1 MSFRAPDG
9 GDPIRLSQ
17 QAMKPALPRRF
28 YKDVTVQAEEDG
40 SFSVRLDGRQ
50 ARTSGKRLLTL
61 PTQEL
66 ADAVA
71 AEWRAQVDEINP
83 ANMPLTRMAFA
94 AHDAVAP
101 DPEPVLAEIT
111 RYAETD
117 LLCYR
122 ATEPESLALRQTQAW
137 DPLLAWMDERH
148 GARFMLA
155 EGVMHVAQ
163 PPATLAAAGA
173 AARAAMDPFAIAG
186 LHVMTSL
193 AGSLVIA
200 LAVRDGRLGVEEAW
214 AAAHVDEDHQIA
226 RWGEDAEAKARR
238 SRRFADFAA
247 AAQACKSSLSA

>member
-1 MSFRAPDG
+1 
-9 GDPIRLSQ
+9 
-17 QAMKPALPRRF
+17 MKPALPRRF
-28 YKDVTVQAEEDG
+28 YRDVTVHAEDDG
-40 SFSVRLDGRQ
+40 SFSVRLDGRL
-50 ARTSGKRLLTL
+50 ARTSAKRLLTL
-61 PTQEL
+61 PTREL
-66 ADAVA
+66 AEAVA
-71 AEWRAQVDEINP
+71 DEWRAQVELINP

-101 DPEPVLAEIT
+101 DPEPALAEII
-111 RYAETD
+111 RYAGTD

-137 DPLLAWMDERH
+137 DPLLAWMDERY

-163 PPATLAAAGA
+163 PPETLAAAGV
-173 AARAAMDPFAIAG
+173 AARASTGPFSIAG
-186 LHVMTSL
+186 LHVMTAL

-200 LAVRDGRLGVEEAW
+200 LAVRDGRLGVAEAW

-238 SRRFADFAA
+238 DRRFADFAA
-247 AAQACKSSLSA
+247 AAQACKAGLSA

>member
-28 YKDVTVQAEEDG
+28 YKDVTVQPEADG
-40 SFSVRLDGRQ
+40 GFSVRLDGRQ
-50 ARTSGKRLLTL
+50 ARTSGRRLLTL

-66 ADAVA
+66 AEAVA

-83 ANMPLTRMAFA
+83 AVMPLSRMTFA
-94 AHDAVAP
+94 ALDAVAP
-101 DPEPVLAEIT
+101 DPEPVLEEII
-111 RYAETD
+111 RYAGTD
-117 LLCYR
+117 MLCYR
-122 ATEPESLALRQTQAW
+122 ATDPQSLALRQTELW

-163 PPATLAAAGA
+163 PKATLAATEA
-173 AARAAMDPFAIAG
+173 ATRADMNPFVISG
-186 LHVMTSL
+186 LHVLTSL
-193 AGSLVIA
+193 SGSLIIA
-200 LAVRDGRLGVEEAW
+200 LAVRDGRLSVADAW

-226 RWGEDAEAKARR
+226 RWGEDAEAIARR
-238 SRRFADFAA
+238 ERRFADFSAA
-247 AAQACKSSLSA
+247 AFAAKTSQLV